1 MRLVIVV
8 LLVCLAFGA
17 FAKVSFLKVEILQ
30 RKTVEECI
38 QNFRAQNLYFNTLYE
53 QLDSA
58 KRMYFVCLGKSE
70 HLAYFQVTK
79 SGGEIH
85 FSNLQMLADENA
97 VQEEFF
103 HAYQHLFYN
112 LPSPLLSGGSNIEY
126 EAKLYKALVAVLR
139 GLPMNETP
147 SQKGLLN
154 LAISLFD
161 KQGNFS
167 LQNITEKF
175 QIEYLSC
182 VLHFQQHWLRRNRAE
197 GKDNIYAQEVQP
209 TWLPNAAF
217 HLLTLPK

>member
-1 MRLVIVV
+1 MRLAIIIFF
-8 LLVCLAFGA
+8 VCLAFGA
-17 FAKVSFLKVEILQ
+17 FAKVSFLKVEVLQ

-38 QNFRAQNLYFNTLYE
+38 QKFRTQNLYFNTLYE

-70 HLAYFQVTK
+70 HLAYFQVTR

-126 EAKLYKALVAVLR
+126 EAKLYKALVGILQ

-154 LAISLFD
+154 LAIGLLD
-161 KQGNFS
+161 KQGNFAP
-167 LQNITEKF
+167 QNFTKKF
-175 QIEYLSC
+175 QIEYLRC
-182 VLHFQQHWLRRNRAE
+182 VLHFQQHWLQRNQAE
-197 GKDNIYAQEVQP
+197 GKDNIYAQEVRK
-209 TWLPNAAF
+209 TWFPNAAF
-217 HLLTLPK
+217 HLLTIQK